1 MLTFDGAAEDVY
13 RAYLRG
19 YNRDYYRKNKG
30 ARKAKAREQ
39 YRQRRESETPEERE
53 AFLARRRE
61 LYKQKK
67 KRTGTGEAVEKRGSK
82 KK

>member
-1 MLTFDGAAEDVY
+1 MLTFDDAAEDVY

-19 YNRDYYRKNKG
+19 YNRDYYRKNKE
-30 ARKAKAREQ
+30 ARKVTAREQ

-67 KRTGTGEAVEKRGSK
+67 KRTGAGEAAKKKCSK